1 MKRLAIQLSHELE
14 VPRHDDLQADDRNQ
28 ASCRD
33 RLTLT
38 ETIPSSHY
46 CSDFQDTRH
55 RGRSQSPF
63 LPDPPPNSSAPDKST
78 TTAEPPRYHPN
89 STQHPDETSESNPM
103 KMIRHDGKSQQVNP
117 ERPGQS
123 LSRIFNHHLAMI
135 IILATHRVV
144 TQQITATNHAIH
156 HMDNR
161 NLIRRKHFCS
171 SHPRHHSAPN

>member
-38 ETIPSSHY
+38 ETVPSSHY

-63 LPDPPPNSSAPDKST
+63 FLN
-78 TTAEPPRYHPN
+78 
-89 STQHPDETSESNPM
+89 
-103 KMIRHDGKSQQVNP
+103 
-117 ERPGQS
+117 RPGGSGVGRTGTDTADGASPRSSSIGLVSRASEERGQGPRTEPVPVLPQS
-123 LSRIFNHHLAMI
+123 DRWVGRTGTDTVDFQISYELNHTFRVDEVEYRAHKLKSVGIHEREFNMLFKSDTI
-135 IILATHRVV
+135 
-144 TQQITATNHAIH
+144 
-156 HMDNR
+156 
-161 NLIRRKHFCS
+161 KE
-171 SHPRHHSAPN
+171 